1 MQKKFIDITMKHL
14 MKNKSLNL
22 VVSQFLFVFMTVSLI
37 SCTHIMHIITENQ
50 EAEESSD
57 LVFDEELI
65 SEANPSPE
73 KHEYIYCTPEDKKK
87 GKNAIFGDINAPC
100 GLSEIQPMNN
110 RTLEIK
116 RVFLGIER
124 HPDGVEMP
132 AGHHLLLLKEGDKIL
147 QEIKVETEYD
157 PFWYE
162 VVFVKIRKNVYWQDL
177 NNDGHPEF
185 AVLPRDTGNALYR
198 PVNIYTLKNESFH
211 FYGQG
216 KYLWE
221 AGEHVLL
228 NCPKCWKYDLNEC
241 KKCT

>member
-1 MQKKFIDITMKHL
+1 M
-14 MKNKSLNL
+14 
-22 VVSQFLFVFMTVSLI
+22 
-37 SCTHIMHIITENQ
+37 
-50 EAEESSD
+50 EEY
-57 LVFDEELI
+57 
-65 SEANPSPE
+65 N
-73 KHEYIYCTPEDKKK
+73 YIYCTPEDKKR
-87 GKNAIFGDINAPC
+87 GKKAIFGDINAPC
-100 GLSEIQPMNN
+100 GLSKIQPTDN

-124 HPDGVEMP
+124 HSDGVEMP

-198 PVNIYTLKNESFH
+198 PVNIYTLKDESFH

-228 NCPKCWKYDLNEC
+228 NCPKCWKYDLDEC